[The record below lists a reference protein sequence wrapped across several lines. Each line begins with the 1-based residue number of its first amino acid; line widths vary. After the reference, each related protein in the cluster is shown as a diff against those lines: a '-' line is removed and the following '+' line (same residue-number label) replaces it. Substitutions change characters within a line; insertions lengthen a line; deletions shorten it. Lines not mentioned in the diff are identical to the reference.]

1 MILSLL
7 ILHDIGGFMIEIY
20 NNGNIKISI
29 DSTFS
34 IDEYVNF
41 ILKIKSYKFY
51 GEHNFCISKTNLTN
65 AIKQLQELYNC
76 MEGNV
81 TLCDYD
87 SESFISFEFNNNHA
101 YIYGQLG
108 SDLENNLWRFKQEVD
123 QTIIMLLVVNLNKLI

>member
-1 MILSLL
+1 
-7 ILHDIGGFMIEIY
+7 MIEIY

-29 DSTFS
+29 DSIFS

-51 GEHNFCISKTNLTN
+51 GEHNFCISKTNLAN